1 MMKAFILAAGEGTR
15 MRPLTANIPKP
26 LLPVAGKP
34 FLLHTLE
41 SLRENKVK
49 DITILIGW
57 RGRRVREYLGDGSEL
72 GLNIDYE
79 EQERRLG
86 TAHAI
91 GLAKDHVDDSFLCLN
106 GDVVLT
112 PKSIKGFISFWK
124 KKGTTMALA
133 KVGDPK
139 GLGVIEVD
147 DDIVKGIEEKP
158 KRPKSNLINA
168 GMYAFDEGIFELI
181 EKTPKSKR
189 GEYEITDTLIMLME
203 KEKVHGHV
211 LAEEWIDVGRPWDL
225 LKANEILLKN
235 IDSETNGT
243 MQKTVVI
250 ENNVRIGE
258 GTTVKNGAY
267 IIGPTIIGKNCDIG
281 PNCLIR
287 ASTYIGDD
295 CKVGSASEVKNSIV
309 MDGSNV
315 PHHNYVGD
323 SVIGER
329 CNLGSGTK
337 IANLRLDEKNIKVA
351 YRGQELDTGL
361 RKLGAILG
369 DDVKTGINASIDVG
383 TIIGENAFIG
393 PGAMVKGVIAPNS
406 RIL

>member
-1 MMKAFILAAGEGTR
+1 MKAYILAAGEGTR

-41 SLRENKVK
+41 SLKENDVK

-57 RGRRVREYLGDGSEL
+57 RGRRIREYLGDGSEL

-91 GLAKDHVDDSFLCLN
+91 GLARAHIDGPFISIN
-106 GDVVLT
+106 GDVVIT
-112 PKSIKGFISFWK
+112 PNSVKGFISAWK
-124 KKGTTMALA
+124 KSKGTMMALA
-133 KVGDPK
+133 KVTDPK
-139 GLGVIEVD
+139 GLGVIEVED
-147 DDIVKGIEEKP
+147 DVVKGIEEKP

-168 GMYAFDEGIFELI
+168 GLYAFDEGIFELI

-189 GEYEITDTLIMLME
+189 GEYEITDTLLMLME
-203 KEKVHGHV
+203 KESVHGHI
-211 LAEEWIDVGRPWDL
+211 LSEEWIDVGRPWDL
-225 LKANEILLKN
+225 LKANEILLR
-235 IDSETNGT
+235 SVRGEHNGT
-243 MQKTVVI
+243 VQKNVVI
-250 ENNVRIGE
+250 ENGVHIGE
-258 GTTVKNGAY
+258 GTNVKSGAY

-287 ASTYIGDD
+287 ASTYIGDG
-295 CKVGSASEVKNSIV
+295 CKIGSASEVKNSII
-309 MDGSNV
+309 MNGTNV

-337 IANLRLDEKNIKVA
+337 IANLRLDEKNIKIA
-351 YRGQELDTGL
+351 YKGQHMDTGL

-393 PGAMVKGVIAPNS
+393 PGAVVKGVIAPNS
-406 RIL
+406 IIL

>member
-1 MMKAFILAAGEGTR
+1 MKAFILAAGEGTR

-34 FLLHTLE
+34 FLMHTLE
-41 SLRENKVK
+41 SLRENKIE

-72 GLNIDYE
+72 GLKISYE

-91 GLAKDHVDDSFLCLN
+91 GLAKKHVGDTFLCVN

-112 PKSIKGFISFWK
+112 PKSIKGFLSFWK
-124 KKGTTMALA
+124 KKKGTTVALA
-133 KVGDPK
+133 KVADSSN
-139 GLGVIEVD
+139 LGVVEVEED
-147 DDIVKGIEEKP
+147 VIKGIEEKP
-158 KRPKSNLINA
+158 KWPKSNLINA
-168 GMYAFDEGIFELI
+168 GMYVFDKNIFKLI

-189 GEYEITDTLIMLME
+189 GEYEITDTLQMLME
-203 KEKVHGHV
+203 KEEVHGHV

-225 LKANEILLKN
+225 LRANQILLKD
-235 IDSETNGT
+235 IPSENNGEI
-243 MQKTVVI
+243 QKSVVI
-250 ENNVRIGE
+250 ENNVQIGK
-258 GTTVKNGAY
+258 GAVVKNGSY
-267 IIGPTIIGKNCDIG
+267 ITGPTIIGRNCEIG

-287 ASTYIGDD
+287 PSTYIGEG

-323 SVIGER
+323 TVIGER

-337 IANLRLDEKNIKVA
+337 IANLRLDEKNIEVSFK
-351 YRGQELDTGL
+351 GQRIDTGL
-361 RKLGAILG
+361 RKLGAIIG
-369 DDVKTGINASIDVG
+369 DDVKTGINVSIDVG
-383 TIIGENAFIG
+383 AIIGENTFIG
-393 PGAMVKGVIAPNS
+393 PGALAKGVIAPNS
-406 RIL
+406 KIL

>member
-1 MMKAFILAAGEGTR
+1 MKAFILAAGEGTR

-41 SLRENKVK
+41 SLRENKITDV
-49 DITILIGW
+49 TILIGW
-57 RGRRVREYLGDGSEL
+57 RGRRVREFLGDGSEM

-79 EQERRLG
+79 EQERRTG

-91 GLAKDHVDDSFLCLN
+91 GLAKEHVDGPFLSIN

-112 PKSIKGFISFWK
+112 HNSIQGFISSWK
-124 KKGTTMALA
+124 EKKGTMMALA
-133 KVGDPK
+133 KVTDPK
-139 GLGVIEVD
+139 GLGVIEVED
-147 DDIVKGIEEKP
+147 DVVKGIEEKP

-168 GMYAFDEGIFELI
+168 GMYAFDESVFELI

-189 GEYEITDTLIMLME
+189 GEYEITDTLLMQME
-203 KEKVHGHV
+203 KEDVHGHI
-211 LAEEWIDVGRPWDL
+211 LSEEWIDVGRPWDL

-235 IDSETNGT
+235 IHGETNGT
-243 MQKTVVI
+243 LQKNVVI
-250 ENNVRIGE
+250 ESGVQIGE

-287 ASTYIGDD
+287 ASTYIGDG
-295 CKVGSASEVKNSIV
+295 CKVGGASEVKNSIV

-337 IANLRLDEKNIKVA
+337 IANLRLDEKNIKVS
-351 YRGQELDTGL
+351 YKGQELETGL

-393 PGAMVKGVIAPNS
+393 PGAVVKGVIAPNT

>member
-1 MMKAFILAAGEGTR
+1 MKAYILAAGEGTR

-41 SLRENKVK
+41 SLRENKIT

-57 RGRRVREYLGDGSEL
+57 RGRRVREYLGDGSQL
-72 GLNIDYE
+72 GLNIGYE

-86 TAHAI
+86 TAHAV
-91 GLAKDHVDDSFLCLN
+91 GLARDHVDDSFLSIN

-112 PKSIKGFISFWK
+112 PNSVNGFISFWK
-124 KKGTTMALA
+124 KKKRTTMALA
-133 KVGDPK
+133 KVEDSR
-139 GLGVIEVD
+139 GLGVVELE

-158 KRPKSNLINA
+158 KYPKSNLINA
-168 GMYAFDEGIFELI
+168 GMYAFDKGIFELI
-181 EKTPKSKR
+181 DKTPKSKR
-189 GEYEITDTLIMLME
+189 GEYEITDTIQMLMG
-203 KEKVHGHV
+203 KEEVLGHV
-211 LAEEWIDVGRPWDL
+211 LSEEWIDVGRPWDL
-225 LKANEILLKN
+225 LKANEILLRNMKGDN
-235 IDSETNGT
+235 NGDV
-243 MQKTVVI
+243 QKSVVI
-250 ENNVRIGE
+250 ENAVRIGE
-258 GTTVKNGAY
+258 GSVVKNGAY

-287 ASTYIGDD
+287 PSTYIGDG
-295 CKVGSASEVKNSIV
+295 CKVGAASEIKNSII
-309 MDGSNV
+309 MDKSNV

-337 IANLRLDEKNIKVA
+337 IANLRLDEKNIKIA
-351 YRGQELDTGL
+351 FRGQEIDTGL

-383 TIIGENAFIG
+383 SIIGENAFIG
-393 PGAMVKGVIAPNS
+393 PGAVVKGVIAPNS
-406 RIL
+406 KIL

>member
-1 MMKAFILAAGEGTR
+1 MKAFILAAGEGTR

-41 SLRENKVK
+41 SLRDNNIK

-57 RGRRVREYLGDGSEL
+57 RGRRVREYLGDGSEM
-72 GLNIDYE
+72 GLNITYE
-79 EQERRLG
+79 EQSRRLG
-86 TAHAI
+86 TAHAV
-91 GLAKDHVDDSFLCLN
+91 GLAKKHVDDAFLCVN

-112 PKSIKGFISFWK
+112 PKSIKGFLSFWK
-124 KKGTTMALA
+124 EKKGTAVAVA
-133 KVGDPK
+133 KVPDSRN
-139 GLGVIEVD
+139 LGVIEVEGD
-147 DDIVKGIEEKP
+147 KIVSIEEKP
-158 KRPKSNLINA
+158 KWPKSNLINA
-168 GMYAFDEGIFELI
+168 GMYLFGKDIFKII
-181 EKTPKSKR
+181 EKTSKSKR
-189 GEYEITDTLIMLME
+189 GEYEITDTLTMLME
-203 KEKVHGHV
+203 KDTVYGHI

-225 LKANEILLKN
+225 LKANQILLRSVSGENSGKAQKN
-235 IDSETNGT
+235 VI
-243 MQKTVVI
+243 I
-250 ENNVRIGE
+250 ENNVQIGE
-258 GTTVKNGAY
+258 GTSIKIGSY

-287 ASTYIGDD
+287 PSTYIGDG

-309 MDGSNV
+309 MNGSNV

-337 IANLRLDEKNIKVA
+337 IANLRLDERNIKIA
-351 YRGQELDTGL
+351 FKGQEIDTGL

-369 DDVKTGINASIDVG
+369 DDVKTGINSSIDVG
-383 TIIGENAFIG
+383 TIIGENTFIG
-393 PGAMVKGVIAPNS
+393 PGAVVKGVIAPNS
-406 RIL
+406 RVL

>member
-1 MMKAFILAAGEGTR
+1 MKAYILAAGEGTR

-41 SLRENKVK
+41 SLRENNIT

-57 RGRRVREYLGDGSEL
+57 RGRRVRDYLGDGSEL

-79 EQERRLG
+79 KQERRLG

-91 GLAKDHVDDSFLCLN
+91 GLAKGHVEDSFLSMN

-112 PKSIKGFISFWK
+112 PNSVKGFLSFWEE

-133 KVGDPK
+133 KVKDPR
-139 GLGVIEVD
+139 GLGVVEVED
-147 DDIVKGIEEKP
+147 GAVKSIEEKP
-158 KRPKSNLINA
+158 KRPKSDLINA
-168 GMYAFDEGIFELI
+168 GMYIFDAGIFELI
-181 EKTPKSKR
+181 DNTPKSKR
-189 GEYEITDTLIMLME
+189 GEYEITDTLQMLME
-203 KEKVHGHV
+203 TEKVHGHV
-211 LAEEWIDVGRPWDL
+211 LSEDWIDVGRPWDL
-225 LKANEILLKN
+225 LKANEILLRNVQGESNGEVQNN
-235 IDSETNGT
+235 I
-243 MQKTVVI
+243 VI
-250 ENNVRIGE
+250 ENNVQVGE
-258 GTTVKNGAY
+258 GSVIRNGAY
-267 IIGPTIIGKNCDIG
+267 IIGPAIIGKNCDIG

-287 ASTYIGDD
+287 PSTFIGDG
-295 CKVGSASEVKNSIV
+295 CKVGAASEIKNSIV
-309 MDGSNV
+309 MDGSNI

-337 IANLRLDEKNIKVA
+337 IANLRLDEKNIQVA
-351 YRGQELDTGL
+351 FRGQEVDTGL

-393 PGAMVKGVIAPNS
+393 PGAVVKGVIAPNS
-406 RIL
+406 KIL

>member
-1 MMKAFILAAGEGTR
+1 MKAYILAAGEGTR

-41 SLRENKVK
+41 SLKENDVT

-57 RGRRVREYLGDGSEL
+57 RGRRIREYLGDGSEL

-91 GLAKDHVDDSFLCLN
+91 GLARAHIDGPFISVN
-106 GDVVLT
+106 GDVVIT
-112 PKSIKGFISFWK
+112 PNSVKGFISSWK
-124 KKGTTMALA
+124 KSKGTMMALA
-133 KVGDPK
+133 KVTDPK
-139 GLGVIEVD
+139 GLGVIEVED
-147 DDIVKGIEEKP
+147 DVVKGIEEKP
-158 KRPKSNLINA
+158 KHPKSNLINA
-168 GMYAFDEGIFELI
+168 GLYAFDEGIFELI

-189 GEYEITDTLIMLME
+189 GEYEITDTLLMLME
-203 KEKVHGHV
+203 KEDVHGHI
-211 LAEEWIDVGRPWDL
+211 LSEEWIDVGRPWDL
-225 LKANEILLKN
+225 LKANEILLR
-235 IDSETNGT
+235 SVHEEHNGT
-243 MQKTVVI
+243 VQKNVVI
-250 ENNVRIGE
+250 ENGVQIGE
-258 GTTVKNGAY
+258 GTNVKSGAY
-267 IIGPTIIGKNCDIG
+267 IIGPAIIGKNCDIG

-287 ASTYIGDD
+287 ASTYIGDG
-295 CKVGSASEVKNSIV
+295 CKIGSASEVKNSII
-309 MDGSNV
+309 MDGANV

-337 IANLRLDEKNIKVA
+337 IANLRLDEKNIKIA
-351 YRGQELDTGL
+351 YKGQHMDTGL

-393 PGAMVKGVIAPNS
+393 PGAVVKGVIAPNS

>member
-1 MMKAFILAAGEGTR
+1 MKAYILAAGEGTR

-41 SLRENKVK
+41 SLKENDVK

-57 RGRRVREYLGDGSEL
+57 RGRRIREYLGDGSEL

-91 GLAKDHVDDSFLCLN
+91 GLARAHIDGPFISIN
-106 GDVVLT
+106 GDVVIT
-112 PKSIKGFISFWK
+112 PNSVKGFISAWK
-124 KKGTTMALA
+124 KSKGTMMALA
-133 KVGDPK
+133 KVTDPK
-139 GLGVIEVD
+139 GLGVIEVED
-147 DDIVKGIEEKP
+147 DVVKGIEEKP

-168 GMYAFDEGIFELI
+168 GLYAFDEGIFELI

-189 GEYEITDTLIMLME
+189 GEYEITDTLLLLME
-203 KEKVHGHV
+203 KESVHGHI
-211 LAEEWIDVGRPWDL
+211 LSEEWIDVGRPWDL
-225 LKANEILLKN
+225 LKANEILLR
-235 IDSETNGT
+235 SVHGEHNGT
-243 MQKTVVI
+243 VQKNVVM
-250 ENNVRIGE
+250 ENSVHIGE
-258 GTTVKNGAY
+258 GTNVKSGAY
-267 IIGPTIIGKNCDIG
+267 IIGPAIIGKNCDIG

-287 ASTYIGDD
+287 ASTYIGDG
-295 CKVGSASEVKNSIV
+295 CKIGNASEVKNSII
-309 MDGSNV
+309 MDGTNI

-337 IANLRLDEKNIKVA
+337 IANLRLDEKNIKIA
-351 YRGQELDTGL
+351 YKGQHMDTGL

-383 TIIGENAFIG
+383 TIIGENVFIG
-393 PGAMVKGVIAPNS
+393 PGAVVKGVIAPNS

>member
-1 MMKAFILAAGEGTR
+1 MKAYILAAGEGTR

-41 SLRENKVK
+41 SLKENKIT

-57 RGRRVREYLGDGSEL
+57 RGRRVREFLGDGSDL

-91 GLAKDHVDDSFLCLN
+91 GLAKEHVEGPFLSIN

-112 PKSIKGFISFWK
+112 HNSVKGFISSWK
-124 KKGTTMALA
+124 EKKGTMMALA
-133 KVGDPK
+133 KVTDPK
-139 GLGVIEVD
+139 GLGVIEVED
-147 DDIVKGIEEKP
+147 DVVKGIEEKP

-168 GMYAFDEGIFELI
+168 GMYTFDEGIFELI

-189 GEYEITDTLIMLME
+189 GEFEITDTLLMLME
-203 KEKVHGHV
+203 KENVHGHI
-211 LAEEWIDVGRPWDL
+211 LSEEWIDVGRPWDL

-235 IDSETNGT
+235 IHSETNGKV
-243 MQKTVVI
+243 QKNVVI
-250 ENNVRIGE
+250 ESGVQIGE

-267 IIGPTIIGKNCDIG
+267 VIGPTIIGKNCEIG

-287 ASTYIGDD
+287 SSTYIGDG
-295 CKVGSASEVKNSIV
+295 CKVGSASEVKNSII

-337 IANLRLDEKNIKVA
+337 IANLRLDEKNIKVSFK
-351 YRGQELDTGL
+351 GQELDTGL

-383 TIIGENAFIG
+383 TIIGENVFIG
-393 PGAMVKGVIAPNS
+393 PGAVVKGVIAPNT

>member
-1 MMKAFILAAGEGTR
+1 MKAYILAAGEGTR

-34 FLLHTLE
+34 FLIHTLE
-41 SLRENKVK
+41 SLRENEITDV
-49 DITILIGW
+49 TILIGW
-57 RGRRVREYLGDGSEL
+57 RGRRVRDYLGDGSEF
-72 GLNIDYE
+72 GLNIHYE
-79 EQERRLG
+79 NQERRLG

-91 GLAKDHVDDSFLCLN
+91 GLAKKHVDGPFLSIN

-112 PKSIKGFISFWK
+112 SNSVKGFLSSWEEN
-124 KKGTTMALA
+124 KGTTMALA
-133 KVGDPK
+133 RVKDPR
-139 GLGVIEVD
+139 GLGVVEVENGN
-147 DDIVKGIEEKP
+147 VKSIEEKP
-158 KRPKSNLINA
+158 KRPKSDLINA
-168 GMYAFDEGIFELI
+168 GMYIFDTGIFELI

-189 GEYEITDTLIMLME
+189 GEYEITDTLQMLME
-203 KEKVHGHV
+203 NGNVHGHI
-211 LAEEWIDVGRPWDL
+211 LSEEWIDVGRPWDL
-225 LKANEILLKN
+225 LKANEILLRN
-235 IDSETNGT
+235 IQVENNGEI
-243 MQKTVVI
+243 QNNVVI
-250 ENNVRIGE
+250 EGNVKVGE
-258 GTTVKNGAY
+258 GSKIKNGAY
-267 IIGPTIIGKNCDIG
+267 IIGPVIIGSNCDIG

-287 ASTYIGDD
+287 PSTYIGDG
-295 CKVGSASEVKNSIV
+295 CKVGAASEIKNSII
-309 MDGSNV
+309 MNDSNI

-351 YRGQELDTGL
+351 FKGQEVDTGL

-393 PGAMVKGVIAPNS
+393 PGAVVKGVVAPNS
-406 RIL
+406 KIL